1 MSISQKRRKR
11 RGLSCVEMA
20 LVLPLLLLLTFGII
34 EYSIQFYVRG
44 EMTNAAREGA
54 RRLAVY
60 DATVEQARAVALAR
74 LSGLNGNFSVSASLT
89 PPGASDRDATVR
101 ISVPMGDITSG
112 IIVPTDGKTLTA
124 EVTMRR
130 EDD

>member
-1 MSISQKRRKR
+1 MSMLANRKKR

-60 DATVEQARAVALAR
+60 DATVDQARTVALER
-74 LSGLNGNFSVSASLT
+74 LSGINATFNVTASVT
-89 PPGASDRDATVR
+89 PPGAADRDATVR
-101 ISVPMGDITSG
+101 ITVPMADISSG
-112 IIVPTDGKTLTA
+112 IIIPTEGKTLTA

-130 EDD
+130 EED